1 MLWERRVV
9 RAQRAAA
16 VRACVPLPS
25 DTLSAA
31 ATSMVL
37 GVPAT
42 LANVGEWRRPGRDWA
57 VAADGTG
64 CGTCVDLSLS
74 LPAGS
79 RCLLLGANGSG
90 KSTLLRLLA
99 GKHLVPREAVSVCGG
114 APFYDTALT
123 TSGQIAYVG
132 GAWTRDVAFAGNDMP
147 LQGDFSAREM
157 LYNVPNVDEARR
169 LRLIEVLDIDL
180 EWRMHQ
186 LSDGQRRRVQLAMGL
201 LRPFQALLL
210 DEVRVKPQHALGGI
224 YSRAFQGKREGG
236 GRGRSAAWPV
246 ANATSPILKPLKF
259 VPSCQGVEIGL
270 RM

>member
-1 MLWERRVV
+1 
-9 RAQRAAA
+9 
-16 VRACVPLPS
+16 
-25 DTLSAA
+25 
-31 ATSMVL
+31 
-37 GVPAT
+37 
-42 LANVGEWRRPGRDWA
+42 
-57 VAADGTG
+57 
-64 CGTCVDLSLS
+64 VDLSLS

-210 DEVRVKPQHALGGI
+210 DEVTVDLDVVARAELMKYFEEECAERGCTVVYATHIFDGMEQWATHLARVRDGVLVGVDTPEAMGVDMSHRHGLLNAVEGWLRQERDEERAKMAAEGRTRHVAPVRHVADKPVL
-224 YSRAFQGKREGG
+224 
-236 GRGRSAAWPV
+236 RS
-246 ANATSPILKPLKF
+246 KHMMYY
-259 VPSCQGVEIGL
+259 
-270 RM
+270 R